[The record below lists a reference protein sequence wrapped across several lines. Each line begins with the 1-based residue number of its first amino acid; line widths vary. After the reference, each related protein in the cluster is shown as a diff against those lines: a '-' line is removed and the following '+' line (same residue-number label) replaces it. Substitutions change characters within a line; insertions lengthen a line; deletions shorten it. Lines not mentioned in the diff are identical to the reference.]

1 MKEQNVQAACLVA
14 LSQAGCLVWRQDTG
28 AYRAKS
34 GALVR
39 YGLCVGSSDI
49 IGIAPDGLFLAVEIK
64 TDTGR
69 ATEAQHRFIAAVRQA
84 GGRAGIARCPADAVR
99 IATEPLG
106 ASEPE

>member
-49 IGIAPDGLFLAVEIK
+49 IGIAPDGRFLAVEVK
-64 TDTGR
+64 NDTGR
-69 ATEAQHRFIAAVRQA
+69 ATDAQLRFIAAVQAA
-84 GGRAGIARCPADAVR
+84 GGRAGIARSASDAVA
-99 IATEPLG
+99 IAT
-106 ASEPE
+106 S

>member
-1 MKEQNVQAACLVA
+1 MKEQNVQAACLMA

-49 IGIAPDGLFLAVEIK
+49 IGLSPDGRFLAVEVK

-69 ATEAQHRFIAAVRQA
+69 ATEAQLRFIAAVQAA
-84 GGRAGIARCPADAVR
+84 GGRAGIARSASDAVA
-99 IATEPLG
+99 IAT
-106 ASEPE
+106 S

>member
-1 MKEQNVQAACLVA
+1 MKEQNVQAACLMA

-49 IGIAPDGLFLAVEIK
+49 IGLAPDGRFLAVEVK

-69 ATEAQHRFIAAVRQA
+69 ATDAQLRFIAAVQAA
-84 GGRAGIARCPADAVR
+84 GGRAGIARSAADAVS
-99 IATEPLG
+99 IAT
-106 ASEPE
+106 S